1 MFDHCALLFFLILL
15 WKIFFSDPNKAKFF
29 FTNIIFS
36 SYLLRVCTILPD
48 KCWWNQ
54 RWPIRM
60 HLVSHSPMRKRCGLM
75 GVHLVSH
82 WPWRNR
88 CWSIGMH
95 LVSHW
100 PMAMGRSRCW
110 QMGWRFVSFLCKG
123 CRYERNSF
131 FIGHWWNTCLPIVV
145 SLQKGCKKECIL
157 PPFLHGGTNH
167 IE

>member
-15 WKIFFSDPNKAKFF
+15 WKIFFSSPNKAKFF

-36 SYLLRVCTILPD
+36 SYLLRVFTILPD

-82 WPWRNR
+82 WPWGGADADQWGGVLSPFCVRAAVTSATLFSLAIDGIHAYQSWFPCRKVAKRNG
-88 CWSIGMH
+88 S
-95 LVSHW
+95 
-100 PMAMGRSRCW
+100 
-110 QMGWRFVSFLCKG
+110 
-123 CRYERNSF
+123 
-131 FIGHWWNTCLPIVV
+131 CLLFYTAEQTI
-145 SLQKGCKKECIL
+145 
-157 PPFLHGGTNH
+157 
-167 IE
+167 

>member
-15 WKIFFSDPNKAKFF
+15 RKIFFSSPNKAKFF

-75 GVHLVSH
+75 GMHLVSH

-100 PMAMGRSRCW
+100 PWGGADADKWGGVLSPFCVRAAVTSATLFSLAIDGIHAYQSW
-110 QMGWRFVSFLCKG
+110 FP
-123 CRYERNSF
+123 CRKVAKRNAS
-131 FIGHWWNTCLPIVV
+131 CLLFYTAEQTI
-145 SLQKGCKKECIL
+145 
-157 PPFLHGGTNH
+157 
-167 IE
+167 